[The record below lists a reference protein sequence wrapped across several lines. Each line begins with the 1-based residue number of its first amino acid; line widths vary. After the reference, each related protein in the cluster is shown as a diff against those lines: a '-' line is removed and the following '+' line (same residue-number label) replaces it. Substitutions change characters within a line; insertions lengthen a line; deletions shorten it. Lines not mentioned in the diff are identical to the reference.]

1 MNKKRKLSVDD
12 SKRKS
17 YKITSIRIANSIND
31 SPKVIFDKFYSI
43 FALFFTI
50 IGFEDDPKAH
60 VISIKMFCIV
70 VGKVFLFFCTFLHL
84 INVISSL
91 VVDHSSESIE
101 LGNEFLVSINSFI
114 QTLIWYRNRKYFRKI
129 FQYLWRNHFI
139 KSIDKNLTQLRIFL
153 MTGFFLVC
161 VLFVTVFTF
170 SYKVFYDDMI
180 YIKTCFFGLT
190 VSDIRIQRF
199 LSFIVNLTWAWIPLK
214 VSSFV
219 LYYSCLCRI
228 LQGAIKEFISK
239 IETEN
244 DFSRLLQMHWK
255 ITDDVLLVE
264 NHFSGH
270 LGIVC
275 WLSLYELFSYEYLI
289 IKRHTFLPHRCIII
303 AWYAAVLLC
312 FLLTASFVNES
323 LDEVKNSIN
332 YRNVLKSSCE
342 STRLVLNVC
351 FTDVKLTIWKILPI
365 RRMTILS
372 ILGTFITYSYLIM
385 S

>member
-1 MNKKRKLSVDD
+1 MYIKRKSSVDY
-12 SKRKS
+12 SERKS
-17 YKITSIRIANSIND
+17 YKITSIQTTNSTNVSSKI
-31 SPKVIFDKFYSI
+31 IFHKFYFI
-43 FALFFTI
+43 FAVFFTI
-50 IGFEDDPKAH
+50 LGFEYDPKAH
-60 VISIKMFCIV
+60 FFSIKTFYIV
-70 VGKVFLFFCTFLHL
+70 VGKLFLFFCTFLHL

-114 QTLIWYRNRKYFRKI
+114 QTFIWYRNRKYFRKI
-129 FQYLWRNHFI
+129 FQCLWRNYFI
-139 KSIDKNLTQLRIFL
+139 TSIDRHLTQLRILL
-153 MTGFFLVC
+153 MTGFFLVF
-161 VLFVTVFTF
+161 VLFVTVFTL
-170 SYKVFYDDMI
+170 SYKVFYDDII

-190 VSDIRIQRF
+190 VSDKRTQRF
-199 LSFIVNLTWAWIPLK
+199 LSFVVNLTWAFIPLK

-228 LQGAIKEFISK
+228 LQGAINEFIVTL
-239 IETEN
+239 ETEN

-289 IKRHTFLPHRCIII
+289 IRRETFLIHRCIII
-303 AWYAAVLLC
+303 AWYAALVLC

-323 LDEVKNSIN
+323 LDEVKNSLN
-332 YRNVLKSSCE
+332 YRNVLKSSCQ
-342 STRLVLNVC
+342 STRLILNVC